1 MQEVVVERK
10 GPERKESKSV
20 VAIGVWNNSLAEGRV
35 AAVADC
41 LNFIDLGTA
50 PEQTSLA

>member
-1 MQEVVVERK
+1 MREVVVERK

-20 VAIGVWNNSLAEGRV
+20 VATGVWNNSLAEGRV

-41 LNFIDLGTA
+41 LNFIDSGTA